1 MTHLYPTL
9 ADDTPKA
16 PFLLVAVLTAL
27 AIGVAIYAAREVH
40 PAPDLGR
47 ALEHLV
53 PLDDAAV
60 LSNFTA

>member
-1 MTHLYPTL
+1 MADLNL
-9 ADDTPKA
+9 SRIDDTPKA
-16 PFLLVAVLTAL
+16 PYLLVTLLTAL
-27 AIGVAIYAAREVH
+27 AIGVAIFAAMEFR